1 MDPRIAQRMNA
12 ELQAEVKIIQE
23 MNTKLNS
30 LLTQRAKIHTQLNE
44 NEMVAKELDLL
55 PEDELDESASGV
67 VYKLIGPVLVRQ
79 NLGDAKRNV
88 QNRLKFFQAEMYVD
102 RIDSS
107 NAFYCMIC
115 YV

>member
-1 MDPRIAQRMNA
+1 MDPRLAQRINA

-44 NEMVAKELDLL
+44 NEMVEKELSLL
-55 PEDELDESASGV
+55 PEDELDDSASGV

-79 NLGDAKRNV
+79 NVGDAKRNV
-88 QNRLKFFQAEMYVD
+88 QNRLKFFQAEMYVT
-102 RIDSS
+102 
-107 NAFYCMIC
+107 NN
-115 YV
+115 